1 MFHWYSLT
9 RHATS
14 DFPFDCKLQS
24 EPIDYPIL
32 SLDIADRSTTI
43 VKIRLTTIA
52 KAIFTDHALTYT
64 KGEHVE
70 ILPQTIWGSTRKASG
85 CEYTLSIGS
94 VYENRLSCYLT
105 DVTHGVLAFVVSMM
119 IHDMKPFERFIEQSH
134 AYVGTFNQCERCL
147 HHEWY
152 QPSDI
157 NQRLMET
164 MERMLCCWSKL
175 MPSDQLISYNPY
187 IICKALDDTGMRKK
201 GALGLLD
208 IIKRLPVTADRDY
221 LYVNHTSLN
230 SSWSSVGF
238 TGKDDRILA
247 LSPKSIAV
255 FERLSV
261 LCDELIVRIGDKD
274 CSAIFTHRPPKWS
287 TKLTEEKEILD
298 AIINRL
304 QTEDPF
310 TITANSKRSTS
321 FVQTEPIKR
330 FSITTTETVSVEP
343 EIVKRTSVDQ
353 TTNRVRWLF

>member
-9 RHATS
+9 RHITS
-14 DFPFDCKLQS
+14 DFPFDCKLSS

-32 SLDIADRSTTI
+32 SLDIADPSTNI
-43 VKIRLTTIA
+43 VKFRLWSIA
-52 KAIFTDHALTYT
+52 KKIFIDHALTYT
-64 KGEHVE
+64 KGERVE
-70 ILPQTIWGSTRKASG
+70 ITPLTWGSARKEPG

-105 DVTHGVLAFVVSMM
+105 DVTHGVLASVVSVM
-119 IHDMKPFERFIEQSH
+119 IRDMEPFERFREQSH
-134 AYVGTFNQCERCL
+134 AYIGTFNRTEGRL
-147 HHEWY
+147 HHSY
-152 QPSDI
+152 DQPTDI

-187 IICKALDDTGMRKK
+187 IICKALDAIDVRKK
-201 GALGLLD
+201 SQLRLLD

-238 TGKDDRILA
+238 SAKDDRILA
-247 LSPKSIAV
+247 LSRRSIAV

-261 LCDELIVRIGDKD
+261 LCDELIVRLGDKD
-274 CSAIFTHRPPKWS
+274 CSAICAVPRPTWS
-287 TKLTEEKEILD
+287 TKLTEEKEILA
-298 AIINRL
+298 AIINLL

-310 TITANSKRSTS
+310 TITAKSNRSTS
-321 FVQTEPIKR
+321 SVQTKPVR
-330 FSITTTETVSVEP
+330 QFSITTTETASIEP

-353 TTNRVRWLF
+353 TTNRLRWLF